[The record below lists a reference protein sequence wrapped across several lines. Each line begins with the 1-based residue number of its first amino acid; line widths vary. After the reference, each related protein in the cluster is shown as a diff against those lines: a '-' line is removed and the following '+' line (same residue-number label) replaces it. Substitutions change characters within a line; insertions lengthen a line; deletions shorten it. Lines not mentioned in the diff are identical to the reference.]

1 MQSGLN
7 LASRPVD
14 NGKPYELFIA
24 NRWRPAGNGRS
35 IASVNPDSEE
45 AWTAFAAATA
55 EDVDAAVQA
64 AHEAFENGPWRRMA
78 PRERGM
84 ALRRIADRIPA
95 ASEHLGHVETT
106 DTGKLLRETTW
117 QARNIAE
124 VFNFY
129 AGLTDTMAGT
139 IAPVELDQPMG
150 MVLREPIGVVAA
162 IVPWNSQ
169 LHLSAFKVAP
179 ALAAGCTV
187 VLKPSEQASAAV
199 LELARI
205 IAEADLPPGVFNVVT
220 GEGHPC
226 GDRLTSHPLV
236 RRISFT
242 GGVDTAR
249 KIIPNSAKN
258 IARMSME
265 LGGKSPMIVFDDAD
279 LESAINGVTAGIFAA
294 SGQSCAAGSRLLLH
308 EPIYD
313 RFLEA
318 LVTRARRIRIG
329 NPMHVDTEMGPLATK
344 GQLER
349 IERHLGRS
357 VELGARVLTGGGK
370 PEGFNRG
377 YYYAPTVVA
386 CERQDLPIVEHE
398 LFGPVLSVLRFGD
411 EAEAIRIANNS
422 RYAFAGGIFTRD
434 LARAM
439 RLVREVR
446 AGRLWVNTYRL
457 SSLFVPFGGF
467 KESGYGREL
476 GLDAIRDYTDT
487 KGVFIDISGRPMAD
501 PFVMK

>member
-24 NRWRPAGNGRS
+24 NRWRPAGSGRS

-64 AHEAFENGPWRRMA
+64 AHDAFENGPWRRMA

-139 IAPVELDQPMG
+139 IAPVGFDQPMG

-318 LVTRARRIRIG
+318 LVTRARRIHIG

-357 VELGARVLTGGGK
+357 IELGAERNRRRQAR
-370 PEGFNRG
+370 GFNRG

-467 KESGYGREL
+467 KERLWPRVGPGRDPRLHGHE
-476 GLDAIRDYTDT
+476 R
-487 KGVFIDISGRPMAD
+487 GVHRYFGRPMAD